1 MKKRLIILFLFVSS
15 LVVVNSV
22 LATNLSDEKEV
33 KIFQISFDQNA
44 NQNFDDLLLRKTDG
58 FLKYQWEP
66 EGLYIVMEKEVTKNQ
81 LLSVLKQLN
90 FSSAY
95 KVNALP
101 NRILPIKLFKN

>member
-90 FSSAY
+90 FSSVY